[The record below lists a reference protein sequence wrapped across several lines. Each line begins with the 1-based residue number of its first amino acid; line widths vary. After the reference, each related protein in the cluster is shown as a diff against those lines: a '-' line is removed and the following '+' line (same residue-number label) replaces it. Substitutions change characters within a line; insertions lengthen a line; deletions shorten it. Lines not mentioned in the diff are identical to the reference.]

1 MAKLLFKQTTARRS
15 GLRSAAG
22 ILAAVAVC
30 AAGMSPAVAA
40 AAPRPVTNVAVSAAA
55 TNAGTSART
64 ISAKTAVKPAAT
76 TVATSTRALIGM
88 SAPASLWDQR
98 VKEIGPGLEARRIFY
113 NLSDTLTLAQT
124 AASKGLY
131 PILSFKIPNND
142 WAGVAAGKYDAQLAT
157 LKSRLVAL
165 NTRVFVALH
174 HEPAG
179 DGTAANWA
187 AMQAYALPKLNTSLV
202 DVGVIG
208 NGWWWS
214 SKAQGYTD
222 AEIAQYITPGVIKAA
237 EIIAAD
243 TYQGGSP
250 TAPGEGGSVK
260 MANMLKWATR
270 TNVKALG
277 VGEFNAYTAT
287 EITAAMKVLGS
298 SPTFKFGSIWNS
310 ECSGCIAVEPLSGDR
325 LIAFQTALATWR

>member
-1 MAKLLFKQTTARRS
+1 
-15 GLRSAAG
+15 
-22 ILAAVAVC
+22 VAEV
-30 AAGMSPAVAA
+30 
-40 AAPRPVTNVAVSAAA
+40 
-55 TNAGTSART
+55 
-64 ISAKTAVKPAAT
+64 
-76 TVATSTRALIGM
+76 
-88 SAPASLWDQR
+88 
-98 VKEIGPGLEARRIFY
+98 GPGLEARRLFY
-113 NLSDTLTLAQT
+113 NLGDTLTLAQT
-124 AASKGLY
+124 AVKDGLY
-131 PILSFKIPNND
+131 PILSFKIPGND

-165 NTRVFVALH
+165 NARVFVTLH

-179 DGTAANWA
+179 DGTAANYA
-187 AMQAYALPKLNTSLV
+187 AMLTRALPRLNTPLV
-202 DVGVIG
+202 DVGAIG

-222 AEIAQYITPGVIKAA
+222 AEIAQYITPSVIKVS

-260 MANMLKWATR
+260 MANMLTWAAR
-270 TNVKALG
+270 NNVKALG
-277 VGEFNAYTAT
+277 IGEFNAYTAT

-298 SPTFKFGSIWNS
+298 SPVFKFGAVWNS

-325 LIAFQTALATWR
+325 LTAFKTALSTWR

>member
-1 MAKLLFKQTTARRS
+1 MAQSLVKPTTVRS

-22 ILAAVAVC
+22 FLAAVAVC
-30 AAGMSPAVAA
+30 AAGISPAVAA
-40 AAPRPVTNVAVSAAA
+40 AAPSPVTNVAVSSASSM
-55 TNAGTSART
+55 AGTSART
-64 ISAKTAVKPAAT
+64 ISAKVTVKPAAT

-88 SAPASLWDQR
+88 SAPAKLWDQR
-98 VKEIGPGLEARRIFY
+98 VREIGPGLEARRLFF
-113 NLSDTLTLAQT
+113 NLGDTLTLAQT
-124 AASKGLY
+124 AVNNGLY
-131 PILSFKIPNND
+131 PIMSFKIPGND

-157 LKSRLVAL
+157 LKQRLVAL
-165 NTRVFVALH
+165 NARGFVTLH

-187 AMQAYALPKLNTSLV
+187 AMLTYALPKLNTPLI

-222 AEIAQYITPGVIKAA
+222 AEIAAYITPSVRKVA

-243 TYQGGSP
+243 TYQGGTP

-260 MANMLKWATR
+260 MANMLKWAQR
-270 TNVKALG
+270 TG
-277 VGEFNAYTAT
+277 VPAIGIGEFNAYTAT

-325 LIAFQTALATWR
+325 LIAFKTALATWR